1 MREYY
6 EELKKYGKVKLKESL
21 TKNTTFKVGGIAHF
35 FIEVT
40 EEEKLISLLNF
51 LNSEDI
57 PYFVLGGGSNVL
69 FSDEGFEGVVIKLQ
83 TSELKLREGNE
94 IVVAAGVL
102 LNKVVNFA
110 LQNKLSGM
118 EWGTGIPGTVG
129 GAVRGNA
136 GAMGKENA
144 NCLVK
149 VKIWRDGEVFE
160 LDKTECGFGY
170 RESIFKNNKDVIL
183 SAVYKLTPGDEKSI
197 KEIMQTYLK
206 QRTGRFPNLPS
217 AGSFF
222 KNIEV
227 NKWSGK
233 KEDLP
238 EIFWERGKIPVG
250 WLVEQVG
257 MKGFTIGGA
266 KISDEHGNF
275 IINFSNA
282 KQADILSLVETIKEK
297 VYNKFGIELEPEV
310 KIIN

>member
-83 TSELKLREGNE
+83 TSELKLREDNE

-197 KEIMQTYLK
+197 KEIMQTNLK

>member
-83 TSELKLREGNE
+83 TSELKLRKDNE

-197 KEIMQTYLK
+197 KEIMQTNLK